1 MTVNWTVITVDKT
14 KRSPILHG
22 LLPCNSALDF
32 PFQIIISGSNAFLL
46 SYFNFLLQ
54 RTHGRPK
61 HLDKPC
67 IISTVRS
74 LLGSNWNG
82 LQQSVTAT
90 SLHRGITPARSSPQL
105 MQVWWARQMHSFVA
119 TWYRYLRNWRTIFIC
134 C

>member
-14 KRSPILHG
+14 KRSPILHAF
-22 LLPCNSALDF
+22 LPCNGALDF
-32 PFQIIISGSNAFLL
+32 PFQIIISDSNA
-46 SYFNFLLQ
+46 FLLQ

-67 IISTVRS
+67 TISIVRS

-119 TWYRYLRNWRTIFIC
+119 TWYRYLRNWRTFFIC